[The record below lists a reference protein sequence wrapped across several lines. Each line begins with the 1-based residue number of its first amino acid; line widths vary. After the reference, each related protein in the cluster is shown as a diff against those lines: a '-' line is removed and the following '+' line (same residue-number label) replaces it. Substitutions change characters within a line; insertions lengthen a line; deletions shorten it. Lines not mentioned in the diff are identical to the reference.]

1 MRDRRRDRS
10 RSPAVRET
18 ASTKHLSKMLAGF
31 GRYGKSRPPGLRV
44 CSEGSFTLSNLMEV
58 WGRQEGYT
66 RKDILNAVRVH
77 MFHEDQ
83 TSLRFSIEQKPQ
95 TEDTII
101 RVLPKRFERSDRAE
115 PRERREGSHARRPS
129 GSRPLA
135 SEGPFAETPKS
146 AKDKLAMS
154 LDDVI
159 RSDARGTA
167 RASRPGSSTENY
179 QRAQRVSRKAKQM
192 GLTPET
198 QHIREPPL
206 GSADEGMGVAASKTK
221 VRPIA
226 KKAPFP
232 PPSKETAK
240 AKSHAAPKQPTELVM
255 TKTEPEAD
263 LEEEEAEAEEDS
275 MDGLPPSGPPGE
287 HWEEYDD
294 NGTKWWYY
302 SGPKGAWCSAG
313 PGKEVIQMDSINL
326 T

>member
-1 MRDRRRDRS
+1 
-10 RSPAVRET
+10 
-18 ASTKHLSKMLAGF
+18 MLVGF
-31 GRYGKSRPPGLRV
+31 GRYGKNRPPGLRV

-101 RVLPKRFERSDRAE
+101 RVLPKRFERSDRPE
-115 PRERREGSHARRPS
+115 PRERGSDVRRAS
-129 GSRPLA
+129 GSRTMA

-146 AKDKLAMS
+146 AKDKLSMS
-154 LDDVI
+154 LEDVI
-159 RSDARGTA
+159 RSDARGTP
-167 RASRPGSSTENY
+167 RTSRPGSSTENY
-179 QRAQRVSRKAKQM
+179 QRAQRVSRKVKQM

-206 GSADEGMGVAASKTK
+206 GSADEGMGVPASKPTK

-232 PPSKETAK
+232 PPSKDRRTVLKDTAK
-240 AKSHAAPKQPTELVM
+240 AKSHAAPKPPSELVM

-263 LEEEEAEAEEDS
+263 FEEEEAADAEEDS

>member
-1 MRDRRRDRS
+1 
-10 RSPAVRET
+10 
-18 ASTKHLSKMLAGF
+18 TKHLSKMLAGF

-115 PRERREGSHARRPS
+115 PRERREGSDARRPS

-206 GSADEGMGVAASKTK
+206 GSADEGIRRRIDGRRST
-221 VRPIA
+221 PG
-226 KKAPFP
+226 
-232 PPSKETAK
+232 AK
-240 AKSHAAPKQPTELVM
+240 ATMAVLHMTEAQVTSLFNYLQSDRPMEHARAIWTNIHK
-255 TKTEPEAD
+255 EASP
-263 LEEEEAEAEEDS
+263 LTTLLLSSSVRKLLAGRGVES
-275 MDGLPPSGPPGE
+275 FRGKR
-287 HWEEYDD
+287 
-294 NGTKWWYY
+294 GT
-302 SGPKGAWCSAG
+302 
-313 PGKEVIQMDSINL
+313 
-326 T
+326 